1 MRVFF
6 CNFLLGFCVIIYGA
20 QCAIHSYSLF
30 LFSMHGIIHYELR
43 KFVES
48 RYGGAESW
56 DALVSQAGLSDKLFF
71 PNETYP
77 DSDLVAILT
86 AASAATG
93 KSVDELQRE
102 FGEFMVPDLATTY
115 NAYIKKDWKLLDFLE
130 NIENAIHG
138 TVRRN
143 NPGATPPKLSISRV
157 SPTEVRIEYASE
169 RKMYGVLHGIL
180 QGVIHLYQ
188 EKVVV
193 NVVAQTPVY
202 VVKVV
207 LA

>member
-1 MRVFF
+1 
-6 CNFLLGFCVIIYGA
+6 
-20 QCAIHSYSLF
+20 
-30 LFSMHGIIHYELR
+30 MHGIIYYELR

-48 RYGGAESW
+48 RYGGANTW
-56 DALVSQAGLSDKLFF
+56 DALLTQSGLSDKLFF

-77 DSDLVAILT
+77 DSDLVSILT

-93 KSVDELQRE
+93 KTVETLQQE
-102 FGEFMVPDLATTY
+102 FGEFIVPDLVTTY
-115 NAYIKKDWKLLDFLE
+115 RAYIKKGWKLLDFLE
-130 NIENAIHG
+130 NIEEAIHG

-143 NPGATPPKLSISRV
+143 NPGATPPQLSIARV
-157 SPTEVRIEYASE
+157 SPKEVVIEYSSE

-193 NVVAQTPVY
+193 NVVSQAPVY
-202 VVKVV
+202 KIKVV
-207 LA
+207 LY